1 MTLTLFQGHH
11 FTEKVILGL
20 AFIKVWAVLKLLRVV
35 ACLDKIVCCTQ
46 DVFSHFGLAFD
57 TSLQPASYSES
68 FETQHANNR
77 HWDLH
82 VHICFDDWHICRVT
96 WVRKYR
102 KWFFFLLVLNVIWW
116 CSSCFF
122 YFLLWIFP
130 LCPTTFQNSP
140 SLRKNTFSGGLCGLF
155 MTSKLGLIT
164 PSSKCMFFVVIFSH
178 SLCYAGLKQ
187 KSNIWLVHSVTL
199 WEFVLVI

>member
-1 MTLTLFQGHH
+1 MTAFLPWLRIIAFELSPLRPDLMTLTLFQGHH
-11 FTEKVILGL
+11 FTEVILGL

-35 ACLDKIVCCTQ
+35 ACLDKIVRCTQ

-122 YFLLWIFP
+122 YFFALNFSFMSNYFSEFTQSQKEHIFRWSMWP
-130 LCPTTFQNSP
+130 FYDQ
-140 SLRKNTFSGGLCGLF
+140 
-155 MTSKLGLIT
+155 
-164 PSSKCMFFVVIFSH
+164 
-178 SLCYAGLKQ
+178 
-187 KSNIWLVHSVTL
+187 
-199 WEFVLVI
+199 